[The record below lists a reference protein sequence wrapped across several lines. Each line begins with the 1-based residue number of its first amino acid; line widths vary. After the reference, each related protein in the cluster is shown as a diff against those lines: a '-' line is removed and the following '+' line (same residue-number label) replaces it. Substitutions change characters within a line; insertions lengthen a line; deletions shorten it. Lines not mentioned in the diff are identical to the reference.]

1 MPKMDYEK
9 FKQFSAENI
18 RDFLPKEY
26 EDARVEVQKIRKI
39 GDDYDGLIV
48 RKEGSEVSPAVN
60 LNKMYDEY
68 LVGKTIGTVL
78 ADMAEIVQTAVPIVT
93 RSMLTDYDSVKERL
107 FIRVCNTGD
116 NEALLENVPHR
127 EMDGIAMTYHVKI
140 GESDNSLMSSIVTN
154 DAMRA
159 LGVDEMTL
167 HEDAIKNGCR
177 LFPPVIERLEDRVFA
192 DSSAVSSREPRM
204 LVVTNERTVN
214 GAATMFYEGI
224 QDEIAEKLH
233 GSYFVI
239 PSSTNEMLA
248 IKDTGQEDYMS
259 LEKLLRHMNT
269 IGVAKEE
276 LLSYNVFHYDAEDK
290 IFEKASGYDDR
301 MVEKMF
307 DKAFF
312 DMMKRIDSD
321 SKTDA
326 DLPKN
331 ESKNRSF
338 SMKM

>member
-116 NEALLENVPHR
+116 IEALLE
-127 EMDGIAMTYHVKI
+127 M
-140 GESDNSLMSSIVTN
+140 
-154 DAMRA
+154 
-159 LGVDEMTL
+159 
-167 HEDAIKNGCR
+167 
-177 LFPPVIERLEDRVFA
+177 F
-192 DSSAVSSREPRM
+192 
-204 LVVTNERTVN
+204 RT
-214 GAATMFYEGI
+214 
-224 QDEIAEKLH
+224 
-233 GSYFVI
+233 
-239 PSSTNEMLA
+239 
-248 IKDTGQEDYMS
+248 
-259 LEKLLRHMNT
+259 
-269 IGVAKEE
+269 AKWME
-276 LLSYNVFHYDAEDK
+276 LQ
-290 IFEKASGYDDR
+290 
-301 MVEKMF
+301 
-307 DKAFF
+307 
-312 DMMKRIDSD
+312 
-321 SKTDA
+321 
-326 DLPKN
+326 
-331 ESKNRSF
+331 
-338 SMKM
+338 